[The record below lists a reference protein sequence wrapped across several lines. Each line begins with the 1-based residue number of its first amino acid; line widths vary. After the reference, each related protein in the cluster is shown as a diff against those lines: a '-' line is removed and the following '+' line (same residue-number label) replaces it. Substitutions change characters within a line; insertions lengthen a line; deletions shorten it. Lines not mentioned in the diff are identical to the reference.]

1 MCIYT
6 TTFLQIAQ
14 YLGLNLRSIFEY
26 GELHKYETLLD
37 YQESGN

>member
-14 YLGLNLRSIFEY
+14 YLASNLLSLFEFGGLQIRDLIGLSRIW
-26 GELHKYETLLD
+26 
-37 YQESGN
+37 